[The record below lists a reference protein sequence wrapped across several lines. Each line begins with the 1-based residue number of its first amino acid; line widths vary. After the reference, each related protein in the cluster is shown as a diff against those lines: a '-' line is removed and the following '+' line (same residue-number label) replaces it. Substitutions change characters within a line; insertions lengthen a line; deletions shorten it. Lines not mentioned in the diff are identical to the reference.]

1 MKAGFLYFPE
11 SFMWSQG
18 MMIAIEM
25 ARWGGSAISEVD
37 RVGRRLKGR
46 VGDNEAWGAEWEK
59 EAQRIEA
66 MAEAAMKDNFVMSA
80 AGHYLRAATYY
91 FVGERFIGLGPK
103 KIELYQN
110 CLRCFKIGI
119 KHRYP
124 NIERV
129 EVPYEHEGKATH
141 RRVF

>member
-66 MAEAAMKDNFVMSA
+66 MAEAAMKDNFVLSA
-80 AGHYLRAATYY
+80 A
-91 FVGERFIGLGPK
+91 
-103 KIELYQN
+103 
-110 CLRCFKIGI
+110 
-119 KHRYP
+119 
-124 NIERV
+124 
-129 EVPYEHEGKATH
+129 
-141 RRVF
+141 